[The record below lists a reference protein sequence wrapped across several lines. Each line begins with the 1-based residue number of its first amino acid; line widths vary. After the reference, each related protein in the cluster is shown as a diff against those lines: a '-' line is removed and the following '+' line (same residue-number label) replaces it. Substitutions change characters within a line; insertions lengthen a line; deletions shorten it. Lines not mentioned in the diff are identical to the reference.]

1 MWNDNESEGCIYDTV
16 DCNNC
21 NVCGKLYEQ
30 QCEQFGNLDG
40 MNGSCHY
47 CKEESIELFKACW
60 DRKYSKVEI
69 KSTQLAPTLQFAY
82 KNWKGETNNRIVIP
96 YDIWFGN
103 TEFHPE
109 EQWLLRAYDV
119 DKCAERKFA
128 LRDVIEFL

>member
-1 MWNDNESEGCIYDTV
+1 MPTE
-16 DCNNC
+16 
-21 NVCGKLYEQ
+21 
-30 QCEQFGNLDG
+30 
-40 MNGSCHY
+40 
-47 CKEESIELFKACW
+47 
-60 DRKYSKVEI
+60 
-69 KSTQLAPTLQFAY
+69 LAPTLQFAY